1 MGLST
6 KIFIKMPVEDDTTL
20 TSPSITK
27 ISNYDSFKNS
37 IDLKLRKEPDEA
49 MAKEDSVI
57 YKG

>member
-1 MGLST
+1 
-6 KIFIKMPVEDDTTL
+6 MPVEDDTTL